1 MTLAHRLPMEVVDKI
16 ILMRP
21 PPDFIMEMKD
31 FICMWVENGKY
42 STFGSYIL
50 ERGY

>member
-1 MTLAHRLPMEVVDKI
+1 MTLAHKIPMDLVDKI

-31 FICMWVENGKY
+31 FIYMWLENGKY
-42 STFGSYIL
+42 YTFASYIL
-50 ERGY
+50 ERGI